1 MEQQD
6 NMGWGYQPQNRGD
19 ERSNSNIPH
28 WGFQP
33 DSRGAWGL
41 NQETDRAQ
49 RQGAAHQDRGAW
61 GFNQDNGRAQLQHHQ
76 FPQDDPRSLF
86 PRSVKMTF
94 PKFDGGEP
102 SEWIYKANQYFFVYN
117 TPLEFKNLLAS
128 YNMEGK
134 ALVWF
139 QDLF

>member
-33 DSRGAWGL
+33 DS
-41 NQETDRAQ
+41 
-49 RQGAAHQDRGAW
+49 RGAW